1 MSPAEKTMR
10 IAITNEPA
18 RVPEARRFVRGF
30 LMDIETN
37 EEDVFEILVAV
48 EEAASN
54 AVRHARR
61 PHGKG
66 TIEIRCIYSPSEFVV
81 KVADDGPGFEYEP
94 AVVEDVPD
102 PMASGG
108 RGLFLMHRLMDRV
121 VVEPSEHGTV
131 VTMSR
136 HLNGRDDA
144 PADETYG
151 RTHEE
156 RRRLHGPE
164 ISE

>member
-1 MSPAEKTMR
+1 MSTAEKTMR

-18 RVPEARRFVRGF
+18 RVSEARRFVRGF
-30 LMDIETN
+30 LMDIEAS

-54 AVRHARR
+54 AVRHAR
-61 PHGKG
+61 PPNGKG
-66 TIEIRCIYSPSEFVV
+66 TIEIRCFYAPSEFVV
-81 KVADDGPGFEYEP
+81 KVADHGPGFEYEP
-94 AVVEDVPD
+94 DVVEDVPD

-108 RGLFLMHRLMDRV
+108 RGLFLMNRLMDRV
-121 VVEPSEHGTV
+121 VVEPSEQGTV

-136 HLNGRDDA
+136 QLNGRDDV
-144 PADETYG
+144 PADETYH

-156 RRRLHGPE
+156 HPRLSGPE
-164 ISE
+164 ISD